1 MPDGK
6 PPRAAGLPQP
16 GGHRVKGVRLESV
29 LIVGG
34 LVVILTLLALWQ
46 GGPARAADGYGKG
59 LELALS
65 VLPQVALGFALAG
78 LITVVV
84 PPDLIGRWIGESSGL
99 QGIVIATIAGLLT
112 PGGPFLQF
120 PLVAALARGGAGI
133 GPVAAYLTAWSL
145 LGLNRTIVWEI
156 PMLGTSFTVARWA
169 ISIGVPVAVG
179 VLMPP
184 VLRAV
189 AR

>member
-1 MPDGK
+1 M
-6 PPRAAGLPQP
+6 
-16 GGHRVKGVRLESV
+16 ESL
-29 LIVGG
+29 LIVGA
-34 LVVILTLLALWQ
+34 LVALLTIVAFWQ
-46 GGPARAADGYGKG
+46 GGPARALDGYGKG
-59 LELALS
+59 AELALS

-78 LITVVV
+78 LITVVI
-84 PPDLIGRWIGESSGL
+84 PSDLIGRWIGETSGL
-99 QGIVIATIAGLLT
+99 PGIVIATVAGLLT

-120 PLVAALARGGAGI
+120 PLVAALAKGGAGI

-169 ISIGVPVAVG
+169 ISIVVPVAVG
-179 VLMPP
+179 LLMPP
-184 VLRAV
+184 VVRVL

>member
-1 MPDGK
+1 M
-6 PPRAAGLPQP
+6 
-16 GGHRVKGVRLESV
+16 ESL

-34 LVVILTLLALWQ
+34 LVVLLTVIALVQ
-46 GGPARAADGYGKG
+46 GGPARALDGYGKG
-59 LELALS
+59 LDLALS

-78 LITVVV
+78 LITVVI
-84 PPDLIGRWIGESSGL
+84 PSDLIARWIGETSGV
-99 QGIVIATIAGLLT
+99 QGIVIATVAGLLT

-120 PLVAALARGGAGI
+120 PLVAALAKGGAGI

-156 PMLGTSFTVARWA
+156 PMLGTSFTAARWA
-169 ISIGVPVAVG
+169 ISIVVPVLVG

-184 VLRAV
+184 VLKLL